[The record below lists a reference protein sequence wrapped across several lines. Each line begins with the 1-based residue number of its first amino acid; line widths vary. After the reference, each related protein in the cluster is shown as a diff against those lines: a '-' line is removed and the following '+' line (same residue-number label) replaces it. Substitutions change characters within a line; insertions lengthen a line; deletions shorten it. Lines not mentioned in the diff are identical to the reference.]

1 MKYKKMSLSLIAIL
15 MAVLVF
21 GAIKPHL
28 HRSHGK
34 TLVNPDIFTPYI
46 SGKMKRLLK

>member
-21 GAIKPHL
+21 G
-28 HRSHGK
+28 G
-34 TLVNPDIFTPYI
+34 
-46 SGKMKRLLK
+46 KRLINRIFHRKAQVRQTAHIIK